1 MRRAL
6 ALLAGIALALAA
18 VLLARAADWRTPAPG
33 EGPESAPVRRVDGQP
48 YLAVNDLARLI
59 DATKFWRADV
69 RRLVLRT
76 ASHTVVLTVDN
87 PFVVVDEHTLWL
99 GDPVRSQQGELQVPV
114 ALVDSLPADST
125 LARLLYDARRARVV
139 VLPVSGGVGSPRV
152 SPEGSVTR
160 LTFPA
165 DHAEEAV
172 VVTRARARF
181 RLRFGGVFV
190 GALPDSM
197 PNRSLVTGLQTI
209 AAAGGSAFEL
219 AIAQDAAGYR
229 LLQDTARRRVTLEI
243 TSDDRE
249 GFEPFAPERPPGERD
264 VRVVVIDP
272 AHGGAETGVVAGA
285 AVEKDLA
292 LDLAKRLEG
301 ELEGQG
307 IRVVM
312 TRSDDRDVPAEQ
324 RAELANRVQADLVL
338 ALHFDGYVDP
348 HARGATAF
356 CPPAT
361 VTEPERLDLS
371 TREADAAAVASSGS
385 RPTSLARVAL
395 LPWRDVAT
403 RHAVQSRA
411 LAEAVLSA
419 LELRGQGP
427 TRLRERLPYDLLG
440 VNAPGILLECATLT
454 APEDRDRVMQDE
466 GMRQLAASIAE
477 GIAAYRRS
485 Q

>member
-1 MRRAL
+1 MKRA
-6 ALLAGIALALAA
+6 AWIAASFLLGAF
-18 VLLARAADWRTPAPG
+18 VLARASDWRSPAPG
-33 EGPESAPVRRVDGQP
+33 EGPEAVAVRTIEGRP

-76 ASHTVVLTVDN
+76 ASHTIVLTAGN
-87 PFVVVDEHTLWL
+87 PFVVVDDRTFWL
-99 GDPVRSQQGELQVPV
+99 GDPVRSQGGEFQIPV

-125 LARLLYDARRARVV
+125 MARLLYDHRRARVV

-152 SPEGSVTR
+152 TIDGAMTR
-160 LTFPA
+160 LSFPA
-165 DHAEEAV
+165 DQADEAV
-172 VVTRARARF
+172 VVTRGRERF

-197 PNRSLVTGLQTI
+197 PAASRVSSIRTI

-219 AIAQDAAGYR
+219 MIAPDAVGYR
-229 LLQDTARRRVTLEI
+229 LVQETGRRRVILEV
-243 TSDDRE
+243 TTAHDE
-249 GFEPFAPERPPGERD
+249 GFEAFAPEIPSGERTL
-264 VRVVVIDP
+264 RVVVIDP
-272 AHGGAETGVVAGA
+272 AHGGPDAGVVAGNA
-285 AVEKDLA
+285 IEKNLT
-292 LDLAKRLEG
+292 LDLAVRLQS
-301 ELEGQG
+301 ELERQG
-307 IRVVM
+307 VRVVL
-312 TRSDDRDVPAEQ
+312 TRNDDREVPAEA
-324 RAELANRVQADLVL
+324 RAELANRLNADLVL
-338 ALHFDGYVDP
+338 AIHFDGYVDP

-361 VTEPERLDLS
+361 VTEARTARGEDEAPSASGLS
-371 TREADAAAVASSGS
+371 PS
-385 RPTSLARVAL
+385 RVVM
-395 LPWRDVAT
+395 LPWRDIGT

-454 APEDRDRVMQDE
+454 APDDRDRVMQEE
-466 GMRQLAASIAE
+466 GMRQLAASIAD
-477 GIAAYRRS
+477 GVSAFRRS